1 VLNRGQTATGF
12 SVVAALH
19 RLVSLALLC
28 LSVLLPPLLR
38 AYVELFTPA
47 ETQHRR
53 RARRRRS
60 NIGALTP
67 GGPAWIAEADEPSMA
82 PQPATRSAQSA
93 PLLRLPP
100 LLSLLSVMF
109 ELSNRALSRAAL
121 LLLHLAGDLGLAG
134 LVETR
139 IDSAMRHAVEPHR
152 LAPVVRAVREAA
164 LPGGQLPPPAP
175 PDPTPAQRR
184 RDYARLLPRLCAA
197 MPAPVRALLL
207 GVQPATQEAALA
219 RAVGPFM
226 GPPPAP
232 HSPDE
237 HCSGLAELA
246 NVRLYLAV
254 LERLAVLIDPALEE
268 TGLTAAA

>member
-1 VLNRGQTATGF
+1 
-12 SVVAALH
+12 
-19 RLVSLALLC
+19 
-28 LSVLLPPLLR
+28 
-38 AYVELFTPA
+38 
-47 ETQHRR
+47 
-53 RARRRRS
+53 
-60 NIGALTP
+60 
-67 GGPAWIAEADEPSMA
+67 
-82 PQPATRSAQSA
+82 
-93 PLLRLPP
+93 
-100 LLSLLSVMF
+100 MF

-121 LLLHLAGDLGLAG
+121 LLLHLADDLGLAG

-139 IDSAMRHAVEPHR
+139 IDCAMRHAVEPHR

-184 RDYARLLPRLCAA
+184 QDYARLLPRLCAA
-197 MPAPVRALLL
+197 MPARVRALLL
-207 GVQPATQEAALA
+207 GVQTQEAALA
-219 RAVGPFM
+219 RAISPFM
-226 GPPPAP
+226 SPPPAP

-237 HCSGLAELA
+237 HGSGLAELA

>member
-1 VLNRGQTATGF
+1 
-12 SVVAALH
+12 
-19 RLVSLALLC
+19 
-28 LSVLLPPLLR
+28 
-38 AYVELFTPA
+38 
-47 ETQHRR
+47 
-53 RARRRRS
+53 
-60 NIGALTP
+60 
-67 GGPAWIAEADEPSMA
+67 
-82 PQPATRSAQSA
+82 
-93 PLLRLPP
+93 
-100 LLSLLSVMF
+100 
-109 ELSNRALSRAAL
+109 
-121 LLLHLAGDLGLAG
+121 
-134 LVETR
+134 
-139 IDSAMRHAVEPHR
+139 
-152 LAPVVRAVREAA
+152 
-164 LPGGQLPPPAP
+164 
-175 PDPTPAQRR
+175 
-184 RDYARLLPRLCAA
+184 